1 LRAGRA
7 NRYEEESPETQ
18 YHYKLS
24 FVKSTMHQVLLGLKQ
39 MHDISIVHRDL
50 KPDNLI
56 WRKDDV
62 LKYIDFGISKELLKE

>member
-1 LRAGRA
+1 
-7 NRYEEESPETQ
+7 
-18 YHYKLS
+18 
-24 FVKSTMHQVLLGLKQ
+24 MHQVLLGLKQ